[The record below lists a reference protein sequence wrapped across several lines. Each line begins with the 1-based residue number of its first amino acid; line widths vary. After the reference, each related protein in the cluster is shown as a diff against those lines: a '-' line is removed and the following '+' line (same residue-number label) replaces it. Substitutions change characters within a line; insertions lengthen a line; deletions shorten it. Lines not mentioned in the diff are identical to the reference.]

1 MLSPS
6 AIPLFLRT
14 YLFKTIN
21 VKERRDPDSHREKR
35 EERGNVDGGRVMGGQ
50 KGEARGGGAAMGGS
64 PTFNS
69 CRSTST
75 GPLRGLPL
83 K

>member
-14 YLFKTIN
+14 SLFKTIN

-35 EERGNVDGGRVMGGQ
+35 QERGNVDGGRVMGGQ
-50 KGEARGGGAAMGGS
+50 KGEARGGGQQWEDRQLS
-64 PTFNS
+64 IPVDQ
-69 CRSTST
+69 
-75 GPLRGLPL
+75 LRLARFEDSL
-83 K
+83 